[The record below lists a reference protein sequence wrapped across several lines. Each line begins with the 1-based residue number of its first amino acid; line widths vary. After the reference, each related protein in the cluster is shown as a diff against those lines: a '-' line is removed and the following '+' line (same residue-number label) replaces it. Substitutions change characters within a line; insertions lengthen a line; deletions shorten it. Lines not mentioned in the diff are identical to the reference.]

1 MALFT
6 DGELATLER
15 LREYESAIE
24 EVLTGERI
32 EMSSKL
38 RLAHED
44 VATDLNVFLAHAADE
59 GGDTWALEN
68 VVVTTALRQWEVLH
82 ALELIYRDAYSSHL
96 NDRYRA
102 KWNEYRRSARE
113 ARRRLF
119 EQGLGVTRK
128 PIPKAPIPKL
138 GDVAGTNPGG
148 TFWARVSWVREE
160 EEGAPSDAKAWPTA
174 ANTTLTVEAVQP
186 PAGITGWNLYVGVL
200 PDDVELQNDRPLA
213 PGSIWTMPETGPR
226 RGRPPGTGQTASE
239 FLRVRHILLRG

>member
-15 LREYESAIE
+15 LREHESAIE

-44 VATDLNVFLAHAADE
+44 VAADLNAFLAHAADE
-59 GGDTWALEN
+59 GGDRWALEN

-96 NDRYRA
+96 NDRYLA
-102 KWNEYRRSARE
+102 KWNEYRRLARE

-119 EQGLGVTRK
+119 EQGVGATRR
-128 PIPKAPIPKL
+128 PIPKAPVPKL
-138 GDVAGTNPGG
+138 GDVPGGNAGG
-148 TFWARVSWVREE
+148 TFWARVSWVRDE
-160 EEGAPSDAKAWPTA
+160 EEGAPSDARAWATA
-174 ANTTLTVEAVQP
+174 PNTALTVAAGEP
-186 PAGITGWNLYVGVL
+186 PVGVSGWNLYVGIL
-200 PDDVELQNDRPLA
+200 PDEVELQNDQPLP
-213 PGSIWTMPETGPR
+213 PGSVWTMPETGPR
-226 RGRPPGTGQTASE
+226 RGRPAGTGQTLSE
-239 FLRVRHILLRG
+239 FVRLRRILLRG